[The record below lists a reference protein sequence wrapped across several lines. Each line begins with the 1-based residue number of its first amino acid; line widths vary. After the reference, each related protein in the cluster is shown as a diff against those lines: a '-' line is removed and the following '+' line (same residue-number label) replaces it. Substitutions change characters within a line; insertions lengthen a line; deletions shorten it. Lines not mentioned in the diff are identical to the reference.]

1 MRVIKLTALLTLSFT
16 AFALASSSLDEL
28 KTKAES
34 GDVEAQ
40 YKLGSN
46 YRLKQRDKAGHI
58 EAEKWL
64 RMAAEQGH
72 ARAQLELGHLY
83 DPQDVSSRALRD
95 YRYGQIMDSI
105 KQIYGWSKR
114 EEFINDSAEY
124 VIYHEAQISTH
135 SDKLAYDSVRSA
147 VYQSLMIDMNSE
159 KWYLMAAEQGLAEA
173 QSSLGDLYYFGWANR
188 GNGKRDEVYW
198 YEKAAMQND
207 ITGQVML
214 WEYYIV
220 PFGRFENLVRAHF
233 WLSIY
238 IENDFDFINNPKDR
252 LSELEKR
259 MTKEQLQ
266 EAKLLF
272 EAEKDKILRH
282 SQK

>member
-1 MRVIKLTALLTLSFT
+1 MRLIKLTALLTLSFT

-40 YKLGSN
+40 YKLGSA
-46 YRLKQRDKAGHI
+46 YREKIDLTSRREAG
-58 EAEKWL
+58 KWL
-64 RMAAEQGH
+64 RLAAEQGH

-124 VIYHEAQISTH
+124 VIYHGAQISTH

-188 GNGKRDEVYW
+188 ENGKRDEIYW

-214 WEYYIV
+214 WEYYII

-238 IENDFDFINNPKDR
+238 IENDFDFIYNPQDR

-259 MTKEQLQ
+259 MTEEQLQ
-266 EAKLLF
+266 EAKLLLKK
-272 EAEKDKILRH
+272 EKDQILNQ